1 MEANIKCKIKNYRLN
16 NNDFFTKSK
25 LLKFKTTDSADCKR
39 CGAEKS
45 RKQDLWDCPFSQ
57 LAWKNLNSIL
67 EEKKIRFGQNSF
79 L

>member
-1 MEANIKCKIKNYRLN
+1 
-16 NNDFFTKSK
+16 

-39 CGAEKS
+39 CGAEES
-45 RKQDLWDCPFSQ
+45 SKQDLWDCPFSQ